1 MESSLQLDSF
11 HAASHKALMMIIV
24 QSVDLVNGHSSI
36 II

>member
-11 HAASHKALMMIIV
+11 HAASHKALMIIV